1 MEVFLS
7 QDTFFPVIFLL
18 FRPKVLSLQLRY
30 QIGKNM
36 KSKIILFLLLLLAD
50 IIRAN
55 DGSYY
60 VSGNQLIPIENANVR
75 IDKEVLTI
83 RLSDDGYAYVDV
95 YYTFFNKGE
104 AGVVKMGFEASD
116 EFMGDGEPVN
126 PDSLHKGHPFI
137 YDFSVEVNGQK
148 QSFQNL
154 FAYENVKASKFGSA
168 PEMDYADF
176 PAEPITE
183 NERKAMAESA
193 ERLDADL
200 MQIGGY
206 RPKAHVYYFEANFN
220 QGANKVHHTY
230 RYKMGHGFAAAY
242 YLGYWLTP
250 AMRWAGGTIGD
261 FTLRISTEGTAKHFY
276 IKNEKCLKGHAFK
289 VVKGAGKVRLGID
302 QFKDFV
308 SSKIISNEIVEVALR
323 DGVVE
328 MHAENFRPT
337 DDLSLISA
345 DALRVVDEF
354 GEHVKYHELG
364 SFYNR
369 DGAFG
374 LIQDMSHVKENGTA
388 LEKKIL
394 NNLPYANRG
403 LVFQDKE
410 LQDFYEKQWWY
421 MPDLSYK
428 ASITDFTKFEHRLLE
443 GE

>member
-1 MEVFLS
+1 MTL
-7 QDTFFPVIFLL
+7 
-18 FRPKVLSLQLRY
+18 K
-30 QIGKNM
+30 KMNM
-36 KSKIILFLLLLLAD
+36 KSKIILFLLLLLANVV
-50 IIRAN
+50 RAN

-95 YYTFFNKGE
+95 DYTFFNKGE

-154 FAYENVKASKFGSA
+154 FAYVNVKASKFGSA

-193 ERLDADL
+193 ERVDADL

-220 QGANKVHHTY
+220 HGANKVHHTY
-230 RYKMGHGFAAAY
+230 RYKMGGGFTAAY

-289 VVKGAGKVRLGID
+289 VVKGTGKVRLGID
-302 QFKDFV
+302 QFKDFA
-308 SSKIISNEIVEVALR
+308 SSKIISNEIVEVSLR

-337 DDLSLISA
+337 DDLMLISA
-345 DALRVVDEF
+345 DALRVVDVF
-354 GEHVKYHELG
+354 GEHEKYQKLG

-369 DGAFG
+369 DGAFC
-374 LIQDMSHVKENGTA
+374 LILQKSHVKENGTA

-410 LQDFYEKQWWY
+410 LQDFFEKQWWY
-421 MPDLSYK
+421 MPDPSYRP
-428 ASITDFTKFEHRLLE
+428 STTDFTKFEQGLLK

>member
-1 MEVFLS
+1 ML
-7 QDTFFPVIFLL
+7 
-18 FRPKVLSLQLRY
+18 Y
-30 QIGKNM
+30 CWCYGKNILPLYLNYNKDDKVM
-36 KSKIILFLLLLLAD
+36 KSKILLIIFLFLATFAK
-50 IIRAN
+50 AN

-60 VSGNQLIPIENANVR
+60 VSGNQLIPIENTDVR

-83 RLSDDGYAYVDV
+83 RLSDDGFAYVDV
-95 YYTFFNKGE
+95 DYTFFNKGE
-104 AGVVKMGFEASD
+104 ARIVKMGFEASN

-154 FAYENVKASKFGSA
+154 FAYVNVKASKFGSA

-183 NERKAMAESA
+183 NERNAMAESA
-193 ERLDADL
+193 ERVDADL

-220 QGANKVHHTY
+220 HGANKVHHTY
-230 RYKMGHGFAAAY
+230 RYKMGGGFSAAY

-302 QFKDFV
+302 QFRDFV

-369 DGAFG
+369 DGAFD
-374 LIQDMSHVKENGTA
+374 LIQQMSHVKEKGTA

-410 LQDFYEKQWWY
+410 LQDFFEKQWWY

-428 ASITDFTKFEHRLLE
+428 ASTDDFTEFDKKLLE
-443 GE
+443 VK